1 MKLII
6 LCCYLTV
13 FTFVNY
19 SQKALSSGNQLILEN
34 TQSNDIARYGNQN
47 SKENKKNGTFQLIF
61 SKQDIQFAITDE
73 FLKWVEE
80 NRILD
85 KDKTVQIEENVSI
98 VIFSKEK
105 IEASNF
111 QPVSFIIYKDK
122 Q

>member
-1 MKLII
+1 
-6 LCCYLTV
+6 
-13 FTFVNY
+13 VNY